1 MNKKILYAVIAAA
14 MFLSMTALSGC
25 DSDSAG
31 TSSVNLSDSD
41 TESVVYQIDSKS
53 DSDIIDSSSDEE
65 TAASEKGA
73 DSNSNKNDTKSEKA
87 ASSKTASSKT
97 VSSKAD
103 SSKAVSSKSTSSS
116 KTVSSKADSSKA
128 MSSESTSSKSESSK
142 TSSEELTDDEALEIV
157 LNNTHFTKDELDSI
171 EVSEENGERF
181 HNVYFCENGNYENGT
196 YVFYVRDSDKK
207 FFTSEEFNVEYHAD
221 TSLGID
227 EKRALAIV
235 LQNTDFTEDELQSS
249 TVINIAITEGGE
261 SFYSLSFFRNGTY
274 VFYVRDRDGK
284 FFTSEEFNNT
294 YYSSDE
300 PVTDEEEKA
309 LRIVLENTDY
319 TEDELLGIYENEAD
333 GDKFYNV
340 GFFRNGTYVFY
351 VRQKD
356 YRFYTYDDFNKAY
369 NEYYDGYTGHD

>member
-65 TAASEKGA
+65 TAVSEKGA
-73 DSNSNKNDTKSEKA
+73 DSNSDKNDTKSEKA

>member
-41 TESVVYQIDSKS
+41 TESVVYQIDSES

-73 DSNSNKNDTKSEKA
+73 DSNSDKNDTKSEKA